1 MTVSLQSVEAEALKL
16 SPEERAELIERL
28 ILSVVPAPPLS
39 AAWQAEIERRI
50 SDMDAGRTQPIPAE
64 EVFARIDEKLR
75 RAGA

>member
-1 MTVSLQSVEAEALKL
+1 MTATLQSIEAQALKL
-16 SPEERAELIERL
+16 SPEERTELIERL
-28 ILSVVPAPPLS
+28 IVSVAPPPLS

-50 SDMDAGRTQPIPAE
+50 SDMDAGRTQPVPAE

>member
-1 MTVSLQSVEAEALKL
+1 MTATLQSIEAQALKL
-16 SPEERAELIERL
+16 SPEERTELIERL
-28 ILSVVPAPPLS
+28 IVSVAPPPLS

>member
-1 MTVSLQSVEAEALKL
+1 MTATLQSIEAEALKL

-28 ILSVVPAPPLS
+28 IVSVAPPPLS

-50 SDMDAGRTQPIPAE
+50 SDMDAGRTQPVPAE

>member
-1 MTVSLQSVEAEALKL
+1 MTTTLQLIEAEALKL
-16 SPEERAELIERL
+16 SPEERYEFIERL
-28 ILSVVPAPPLS
+28 VVSVAPPPLS

-50 SDMDAGRTQPIPAE
+50 SDMDAGRSQPIPAE

>member
-1 MTVSLQSVEAEALKL
+1 MTATLQSIEAQALKL
-16 SPEERAELIERL
+16 SPEERTELIERL
-28 ILSVVPAPPLS
+28 IVSVAPPPLS

-64 EVFARIDEKLR
+64 EVFARIDQKLR

>member
-1 MTVSLQSVEAEALKL
+1 MTATLQSIEAEALKL

-28 ILSVVPAPPLS
+28 IVSVAPPTLSV
-39 AAWQAEIERRI
+39 AWQAEIERRI
-50 SDMDAGRTQPIPAE
+50 SDMDAGRSQSVPAE